1 MRVRLAEPRD
11 LSAWQRM
18 RRALFPDEDFRE
30 LNAEAEKFF
39 SDGPLF
45 DLESVLVCENSQG
58 DLIGFLELGLRSYAE
73 GCRSSPVPYVEAWFV
88 EPNVRHTGVGRA
100 LIEAAER
107 LSAERGYTEFASD
120 ALIENIASIDAHRA
134 LGFEEVER
142 AVHFRKRLSRP

>member
-1 MRVRLAEPRD
+1 
-11 LSAWQRM
+11 M

-30 LNAEAEKFF
+30 LDAETEKFF
-39 SDGPLF
+39 NEGPLF
-45 DLESVLVCENSQG
+45 DLESVLVCENVEG
-58 DLIGFLELGLRSYAE
+58 ELVGFLELGLRSYAE
-73 GCRSSPVPYVEAWFV
+73 GCRNSPVPYVEAWFV

-107 LSAERGYTEFASD
+107 LSAERGYTEFASV
-120 ALIENIASIDAHRA
+120 ALIENIASTDAHRA